1 MSWFDFNNA
10 PKMGGE
16 LIPAG
21 TVAPV
26 VMSLRSGGAAADPM
40 LRQSQSSDALMLDVE
55 FTITEGEFARRKV
68 WQLIVVDG
76 GSRDEAGN
84 SKGGM
89 IGRAW
94 LRAAIESS
102 KGIKPD
108 DNSPAAQQARRISGY
123 QDFDGL
129 SFLAKI
135 GVQKEKTG
143 IYSDK
148 NVITPVTPNMKEWG
162 GQQATGAP
170 WGALPAPVANPS
182 APNAAPA
189 GQAPWQN
196 PTQAGTTAP
205 QGKGAPSWAQ

>member
-1 MSWFDFNNA
+1 MSWFDFNDA

-26 VMSLRSGGAAADPM
+26 VMTLRSGGSAADPM

-55 FTITEGEFARRKV
+55 FTITEGDFARRKI
-68 WQLIVVDG
+68 WQLITVDG
-76 GSRDEAGN
+76 GSRDENGN
-84 SKGGM
+84 SKGGQ

-102 KGIKPD
+102 KGIAPT
-108 DNSPAAQQARRISGY
+108 DNSPAAQQARRVNGY

-135 GVQKEKTG
+135 GVQKDKTG
-143 IYSDK
+143 VYSDK
-148 NVITPVTPNMKEWG
+148 NTITPVTPNMKEWG
-162 GQQATGAP
+162 NQQANTTP
-170 WGALPAPVANPS
+170 WGALPTPAAQPGTTTP
-182 APNAAPA
+182 APA
-189 GQAPWQN
+189 GQAPWASNNQ
-196 PTQAGTTAP
+196 PAGQASSN
-205 QGKGAPSWAQ
+205 GAPSWAQ